1 MNETRLDARFD
12 GEAESRFSLELYE
25 KGKCYKWT
33 AVLSKKDEKRA
44 GEDNKPQSWTK

>member
-33 AVLSKKDEKRA
+33 AVLSKKTEKRA
-44 GEDNKPQSWTK
+44 GGDNKPQSWTK